1 MAKQNNISKE
11 LQNLLGGSK
20 NLDPIEQTVFETG
33 PQAGFTPPEVAN
45 VYQEGQVQFAQQ
57 QIGIDNADIYW
68 YNLGQNAF
76 QMASQTFETALDYL
90 IDSKRNGVV
99 ELKDKYQSTLDDFYL
114 QQSTEIYNADKEKRP
129 ANSKVI
135 NDLVTQIKQ
144 TKEDFRTDAIKVLG
158 DEKYFAE
165 DLDVTKLGLKYQELA
180 LSSRNSLRDIDRFA
194 NKLLYETQRVI
205 NGVVKEEEN
214 FAAWKNG
221 SGVRDAKIQPQV
233 FLGAFPLPP
242 NQENP
247 SIPDIGFEKDMA
259 GNWTQITT
267 VDPVTGEVNSPVIK
281 RADGKWYF
289 QPQYIDSLKSIEDF
303 EKLINYDNFGYGP
316 YSAVMNATGQPTADI
331 ERLIKDTVETE
342 QPNIGTATYVST
354 LLANVPD
361 HLAENAIDRID
372 GLDEGQKLKLSM
384 MRLHVKNKFDPAQLG
399 QITGLKRDALKD
411 TFKRIQQLRA
421 GTTIFNAS
429 QNPQDVVKFEELV
442 GVTYSVLKK
451 FGADIEEGSLELTA
465 KAGNLIDETPNI
477 SASSLLAENP
487 ALVPILAR
495 VSATLES
502 NPGLF
507 GADSEARKTA
517 IETLL
522 DEQVRREGYIVTN
535 NPNTG
540 MPLILYAPNMSYME
554 NIKASLDKSPM
565 LAGLPKEK
573 KELLKDPV
581 EKDKALIKAHMFG
594 NNWLNTMTA
603 DRDFKSS
610 ALNFAKQINPQVDT
624 EVFEAL
630 LDGAVNTTRDKNGVR
645 IQTSITGFDLLRF
658 TIASSPTAMEKRTSK
673 GKNGIVFAEGYTPAF
688 EARLVAAKQV
698 FDDLPITSS
707 TGAIP
712 WFDASFN
719 YSQTMYNFMGTPRGG
734 RPIKITKLTG
744 ASGTDYIEVIT
755 PKGSRQ
761 LGAITPM
768 TADGTPLL
776 YIPQESDASGGDRLS
791 LEKGMSK
798 YLEAERGIY
807 PYTFV
812 PFDSESAPN
821 FGPME
826 ADQVIYAVNE
836 PYLPTR
842 SAILANVNSP
852 LTTFE
857 DAKAFFAQ
865 NNTAFH
871 DIVMSDSQ
879 LKKSKNLAWEIA
891 RDADGTQTYDENKAL
906 FTDANLKQ
914 LFDKAVANGAKTNVE
929 FLGYVFNAMRVYQ
942 DNSQVDFGRNTN
954 MERATKSSSTD
965 FVVQRGDNKGL
976 VLYSPNSEK
985 FITGVETNLANG
997 LNLYYK
1003 SGKYYM
1009 LRPEESNKD
1018 YRLII
1023 DSATAADSSELTG
1036 LKAKQKKAKAAKS
1049 IFYTQPIPNISTEA
1063 LENLAKPSTISQEK
1077 LATFQQDFMKYA
1089 YSKDLI
1095 NNPDFRYINW
1105 TQLYT
1110 DTGSFPDN
1118 PEEIPSEYFLP
1129 GHSSTLPL
1137 RARIAI
1143 QGRDQGYIGQGIEET
1158 IKERTPS
1165 SPNVMPEL
1173 AAAPTVI
1180 AGTEG
1185 FVRGVYSSFVDTNK
1199 RDIEIFREN
1208 NIDAD
1213 PQDWLNSLFG
1223 TDELSVIRRST
1234 GRTVW
1239 NIPEQTFNVVHYIKS
1254 SNNPYNA
1261 ESSFGLSEQSWKTI
1275 QDSPL
1280 TKPELEYQLRV
1291 IAGKQP
1297 NNTQTIRKNNGALDW
1312 NKPTKE
1318 EAAKTMN
1325 EVIGQLNPN
1334 EFTLDELREIK
1345 LKDEIL
1351 QAYSLRN
1358 VKITNTDGILEAIK
1372 DPSKLV
1378 NIKRKYFQMT
1388 LYPDGYMSKT
1398 NRSTK
1403 QTRIE
1408 AIAAML
1414 QL

>member
-1 MAKQNNISKE
+1 MAQVNNQMGGGLE
-11 LQNLLGGSK
+11 PLQ
-20 NLDPIEQTVFETG
+20 QTVFETG

-45 VYQEGQVQFAQQ
+45 VYQEGQVQYAQQ

-99 ELKDKYQSTLDDFYL
+99 ELKDKYQSTLDDYYL

-129 ANSKVI
+129 ANSKII

-144 TKEDFRTDAIKVLG
+144 TKEDFRTDALKVLG
-158 DEKYFAE
+158 DEKYFAP
-165 DLDVTKLGLKYQELA
+165 DLDITKLGLKYQELA

-221 SGVRDAKIQPQV
+221 AGVRDSKIQPQV
-233 FLGAFPLPP
+233 FLGAVSLPS
-242 NQENP
+242 NQEDQ
-247 SIPDIGFEKDMA
+247 SIPGIGFRKDMA
-259 GNWTQITT
+259 GNWTQITA
-267 VDPVTGEVNSPVIK
+267 VDPVTGETLSPVIK

-289 QPQYIDSLKSIEDF
+289 QPEHIDLLPPEDF
-303 EKLINYDNFGYGP
+303 AKLIDYDNFAYGP
-316 YSAVMNATGQPTADI
+316 YSAAMNSTGQPTVVM
-331 ERLIKDTVETE
+331 EQMIKNVLETE
-342 QPNIGTATYVST
+342 EPNKGMAAYVAT
-354 LLANVPD
+354 LFANLPD
-361 HLAENAIDRID
+361 HLAENAIGNIE
-372 GLDEGQKLKLSM
+372 GLDEGQKIKLSM
-384 MRLHVKNKFDPAQLG
+384 MRLHVKNKFDPTQLG

-421 GTTIFNAS
+421 GTIIFNAA
-429 QNPQDVVKFEELV
+429 QNPQDVAKYEELV
-442 GVTYSVLKK
+442 GVTYAMLKK

-465 KAGNLIDETPNI
+465 TKGNLIDETPNI

-507 GADSEARKTA
+507 GNDSEARKQA

-522 DEQVRREGYIVTN
+522 DEQVRREGYTVTN

-540 MPLILYAPNMSYME
+540 MPLILYSPNMAYVE

-573 KELLKDPV
+573 KELLKDPA

-594 NNWLNTMTA
+594 NNWLNTVTA

-610 ALNFAKQINPQVDT
+610 ALTFARQINPQVDT

-630 LDGAVNTTRDKNGVR
+630 LDGAVNTTRDRNGVR
-645 IQTSITGFDLLRF
+645 IQTPITGFDLLRF
-658 TIASSPTAMEKRTSK
+658 TIAASPTAMEKLTAK

-698 FDDLPITSS
+698 FDDLPITSD
-707 TGAIP
+707 TGAVP

-734 RPIKITKLTG
+734 RPIKITKLAG

-768 TADGTPLL
+768 TANGTPLL
-776 YIPQESDASGGDRLS
+776 YIPQETDESGGNRQS

-812 PFDSESAPN
+812 PFDAESAPN
-821 FGPME
+821 NVPME
-826 ADQVIYAVNE
+826 ADQVIYSVNE
-836 PYLPTR
+836 PYLPTK
-842 SAILANVNSP
+842 SAILANVNGP

-857 DAKAFFAQ
+857 NAKAFFAQ

-871 DIVMSDSQ
+871 DIVMSDPQ

-891 RDADGTQTYDENKAL
+891 RDADGVETYDKNKAL

-942 DNSQVDFGRNTN
+942 DNAQSDFGRNTI

-965 FVVQRGDNKGL
+965 FSVQRGDNKGL
-976 VLYSPNSEK
+976 ILYSPKSEK
-985 FITGVETNLANG
+985 FIAGVESNLSNG
-997 LNLYYK
+997 LNLYFK
-1003 SGKYYM
+1003 RGQYYM
-1009 LRPEESNKD
+1009 LRPEEVNKD
-1018 YRLII
+1018 YRLIV
-1023 DSATAADSSELTG
+1023 DSTTAADSSELTG
-1036 LKAKQKKAKAAKS
+1036 LKAKQEKAKAARTL
-1049 IFYTQPIPNISTEA
+1049 FYTQPISKTSIEA
-1063 LENLAKPSTISQEK
+1063 LENLTKPSTISQEK
-1077 LATFQQDFMKYA
+1077 LATFQQDFMKYV
-1089 YSKDLI
+1089 YNKDLI

-1105 TQLYT
+1105 PQLYN

-1118 PEEIPSEYFLP
+1118 PEEISSEYFLP

-1143 QGRDQGYIGQGIEET
+1143 QGREQGFIGQGIEET

-1165 SPNVMPEL
+1165 GANVIPEL
-1173 AAAPTVI
+1173 AAAPTI
-1180 AGTEG
+1180 IGGTEG
-1185 FVRGVYSSFVDTNK
+1185 FVRGIYSSFVDANK

-1213 PQDWLNSLFG
+1213 PQDWLNSVFG

-1234 GRTVW
+1234 GRTIW

-1261 ESSFGLSEQSWKTI
+1261 NSSFGLTEQSWKTI
-1275 QDSPL
+1275 QASSL

-1297 NNTQTIRKNNGALDW
+1297 NNTQTVRKSNGVLDW
-1312 NKPTKE
+1312 NKPTNE
-1318 EAAKTMN
+1318 ESAKTMN
-1325 EVIGQLNPN
+1325 QVIGQLNPN
-1334 EFTLDELREIK
+1334 EFILDELREIK

-1351 QAYSLRN
+1351 EAYSLRN
-1358 VKITNTDGILEAIK
+1358 QKITNVDSILKEIK

-1398 NRSTK
+1398 NKSTK

-1414 QL
+1414 KL